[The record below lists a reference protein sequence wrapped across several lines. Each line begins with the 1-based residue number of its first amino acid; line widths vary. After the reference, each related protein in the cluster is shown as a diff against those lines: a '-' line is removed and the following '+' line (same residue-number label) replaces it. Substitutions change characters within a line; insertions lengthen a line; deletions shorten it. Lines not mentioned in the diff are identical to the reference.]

1 MPEYLLGTDT
11 NPGGRK
17 YNEDRCATARLTTAG
32 GLELTVAVL
41 CDGVGGE
48 ARGERAA
55 QLAIDTFMSVLKRS
69 EDADILKI
77 LVNSVKEANFAVHTE
92 ARRLGSEGRMA
103 CTMVAAAV
111 DAQGVLHITNCGDS
125 RIYLCRDGQLVQLTR
140 DHIFENVMVWLGKL
154 SKEAAAANPEAN
166 KVMRALGIKETIQV
180 DVGFYHDTEDYGDA
194 NRRGKNGMPLKVG
207 DSVLLCSDGLIK
219 KTPATK
225 QHLITDDE
233 ITRILSQQEGEKAAQ
248 ALMSLALG
256 RIPVGEQVDNITVA
270 VLQTPDPRRAA
281 NLAQMRAARVA
292 RERRETRRKVVLA
305 ALAVALPLGLLLVVT
320 MAAFAGFFAV
330 SSNRSA
336 GTATGLAQATAVALA
351 ASQTVAAYTPT
362 STPSPT
368 PSSTP
373 TIPPTR
379 VPTAVAGEIA
389 KVFDG
394 EDVVGIVIENQ
405 RELVVVPA
413 DHTRYVAVTF
423 VRYRN
428 PNNPSDGNIYLD
440 SETRLQF
447 GVVSN
452 NQFQFTVLPGS
463 DIFVQTGP
471 FARGAEILVPNS
483 SVVVAGLGCL
493 SLQFLDARSLIVG
506 CYDGECSYTTEI
518 GADLTALEP
527 GGTMRIDLGESV
539 TMTPAEITED
549 DRRHYWEL
557 LSHTGAG
564 REDSARCSLPDY
576 AATKAA
582 RNLTALAA
590 TVSAA
595 GTRAA
600 VPTSTVV
607 IPPTATVGTVSNN
620 NNPPPATNPPPAP
633 SRTPV
638 PTTAVPANTPVP
650 TTAVPPDTPVPTT
663 EVPPPPPPTTE
674 VPPPPPPT
682 TEVPPPPPPTTEVP
696 PPPPTT
702 EVPPPPPGDSG

>member
-1 MPEYLLGTDT
+1 MPEYLIGTDT

-17 YNEDRCATARLTTAG
+17 YNEDRCATARLATAG

-55 QLAIDTFMSVLKRS
+55 QLAIDTFLSVLQRS
-69 EDADILKI
+69 EDTDVLKV

-103 CTMVAAAV
+103 CTMVVAAV

-180 DVGFYHDTEDYGDA
+180 DVGFYHDTEDYGEA
-194 NRRGKNGMPLKVG
+194 NRRGKNGMPLKAG

-225 QHLITDDE
+225 QHLITNDE

-281 NLAQMRAARVA
+281 NLAQMRAARAA

-305 ALAVALPLGLLLVVT
+305 ALAVAVPLGLLLVVT

-368 PSSTP
+368 ASATS

-394 EDVVGIVIENQ
+394 EEVVGIVIDNQ
-405 RELVVVPA
+405 RELVVVPVE
-413 DHTRYVAVTF
+413 HTRYVAVTF

-428 PNNPSDGNIYLD
+428 PDNPSDGNIYLE

-463 DIFVQTGP
+463 DLFVQTGP
-471 FARGAEILVPNS
+471 FARGAEVLIPNS

-493 SLQFLDARSLIVG
+493 SLQFLDPRTLTVG

-518 GADLTALEP
+518 GADMTALEP
-527 GGTMRIDLGESV
+527 GGTMRIDLGDSV
-539 TMTPAEITED
+539 TVTPAEITDD

-557 LSHTGAG
+557 LPHTGAG
-564 REDSARCSLPDY
+564 RQDSALCNIPDY
-576 AATKAA
+576 SATQVA
-582 RNLTALAA
+582 RNATALAA

-595 GTRAA
+595 STRAA
-600 VPTSTVV
+600 APTSTIVV
-607 IPPTATVGTVSNN
+607 PPSATVGAISNN
-620 NNPPPATNPPPAP
+620 NNPPPDTATNPPPPPTPTRTSAP
-633 SRTPV
+633 PPPPP
-638 PTTAVPANTPVP
+638 PTA
-650 TTAVPPDTPVPTT
+650 TTEVPPSPTT
-663 EVPPPPPPTTE
+663 EVPPTATTE
-674 VPPPPPPT
+674 VPPTTETPSI
-682 TEVPPPPPPTTEVP
+682 TEVPTEG
-696 PPPPTT
+696 T
-702 EVPPPPPGDSG
+702 PGDGI